1 MTRLEPKIR
10 ECARKTDLA
19 DGPATVRVRS
29 DPKTRMIDS
38 VRVLK
43 MSSEHPFTAC
53 AEKIVR
59 SAALPATISPIEDFT
74 FLATRGPAAK

>member
-10 ECARKTDLA
+10 ECALKTGLA
-19 DGPATVRVRS
+19 GGPVTVRIRS
-29 DPKTRMIDS
+29 DPRSRVIDS

-43 MSSEHPFTAC
+43 MSSEHPFAAC

-59 SAALPATISPIEDFT
+59 EAALPANISPIEDFT
-74 FLATRGPAAK
+74 FLKTRGQAAK

>member
-10 ECARKTDLA
+10 ECARKTGLA
-19 DGPATVRVRS
+19 DSPATVRVRS
-29 DPKTRMIDS
+29 DPRSRAIDS

-43 MSSEHPFTAC
+43 MSNEHPFAAC

-59 SAALPATISPIEDFT
+59 QAALPATISPIEDFT
-74 FLATRGPAAK
+74 FLKARGPAAK